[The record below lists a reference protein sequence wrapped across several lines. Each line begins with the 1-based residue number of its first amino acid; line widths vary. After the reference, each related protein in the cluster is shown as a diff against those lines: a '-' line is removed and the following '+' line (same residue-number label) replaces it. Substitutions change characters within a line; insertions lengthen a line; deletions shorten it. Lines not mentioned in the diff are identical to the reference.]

1 MSCPVSPAPQTRFVG
16 NGGGAVIHE
25 LAHFRIVRQGDV
37 TVVTPTV
44 FDFIDQTTNF
54 ESKKELIHFAQEQ
67 KPEKV
72 VMDFQN
78 VQRFSTEFI
87 GMLLSFK
94 KQMGAGGK
102 IRLCS
107 LQPVQRDIFR
117 VLNLDGTVFQILA
130 DVDEAVRSF
139 A

>member
-1 MSCPVSPAPQTRFVG
+1 M
-16 NGGGAVIHE
+16 IHE

-54 ESKKELIHFAQEQ
+54 ESKKELIRFAQEE
-67 KPEKV
+67 KPDKV

-87 GMLLSFK
+87 GTLLSFK
-94 KQMGAGGK
+94 KQMSAGGK
-102 IRLCS
+102 IKLCS
-107 LQPVQRDIFR
+107 LQPVLRDILR
-117 VLNLDGTVFQILA
+117 VLNLDGTVFQIFA

-139 A
+139 S